1 MRDVL
6 SSDNLRVTQALKQRE
21 IEIVAQVKDAYGN
34 DALGDDKLSVNVG
47 GINAGKTKTFTIP
60 FTSLYT
66 KIITDK
72 NCLINVTVKG
82 DGVIL
87 NKGSWNVK
95 TEWWR
100 KSKKI
105 GGVSHDHFDVT
116 LKMK

>member
-1 MRDVL
+1 MVVGGVGSVSYWEAVVCQKTSWHKRI
-6 SSDNLRVTQALKQRE
+6 RGCFTFVTL
-21 IEIVAQVKDAYGN
+21 GN
-34 DALGDDKLSVNVG
+34 RAAS
-47 GINAGKTKTFTIP
+47 GINAGKTSTIP

-72 NCLINVTVKG
+72 NSLINVTVKG